1 MPSITYAKAGVD
13 IRKEELAVKSMVSWL
28 RKTFKFRQGMHGQ
41 VLGDIGGYAN
51 LIDIG
56 NFALAMTIDGVGS
69 KVLVAQELDTYDTI
83 GIDLVAMNVNDL
95 LCVGAEPLALV
106 DYIAFQHVNEKIA
119 KEISIGLYEGAKQAK
134 IAIVGGETATLPEMI
149 KGIGSKGFDLAGAG
163 IGIVEKDKVITGK
176 DIKIGDVV
184 LGLPSNGIH
193 SNGLTLARK
202 VLPRSMW
209 LELLKPTRIYV
220 EEVLN
225 IISNYRVNGLAH
237 ITGGGLLNLTRLTS
251 YGFFLDSLPQPQL
264 IFRRIQEESNISM
277 KEMYRTFN
285 MGVGFIIVMPPEEA
299 EKALDAFESK
309 YKLMVLGKVVKESE
323 VRLKLE
329 EESFR
334 L

>member
-1 MPSITYAKAGVD
+1 M
-13 IRKEELAVKSMVSWL
+13 
-28 RKTFKFRQGMHGQ
+28 
-41 VLGDIGGYAN
+41 
-51 LIDIG
+51 
-56 NFALAMTIDGVGS
+56 
-69 KVLVAQELDTYDTI
+69 
-83 GIDLVAMNVNDL
+83 
-95 LCVGAEPLALV
+95 
-106 DYIAFQHVNEKIA
+106 
-119 KEISIGLYEGAKQAK
+119 
-134 IAIVGGETATLPEMI
+134 
-149 KGIGSKGFDLAGAG
+149 
-163 IGIVEKDKVITGK
+163 
-176 DIKIGDVV
+176 V

-277 KEMYRTFN
+277 REMYRTFN